1 MDDNKNKFIED
12 LGSATENVEQRI
24 SEFEENLSS
33 GFSSS
38 DSDSSDSEYDEW
50 EERILEQNR
59 QLDDILIELLISMA
73 NDDGSTIQ
81 RPTRRDAAKRKRK
94 RKRKG
99 KASKEIAAQLRAIRL
114 IRESENELMRKRLEL
129 NQQMEKHKKEM
140 EQKKKEWKL
149 RKMQLLELNTLL
161 KKENELLS
169 PEEDNRK
176 RYLMSKFYGI

>member
-1 MDDNKNKFIED
+1 MTTRTNLSKIWARQLKMW
-12 LGSATENVEQRI
+12 I

-38 DSDSSDSEYDEW
+38 ESDSSDSEYDEW
-50 EERILEQNR
+50 EERILQQNR

-73 NDDGSTIQ
+73 NGDGSTIQ

-94 RKRKG
+94 RKG
-99 KASKEIAAQLRAIRL
+99 NASEEIAAQLRAIRL

-169 PEEDNRK
+169 PEEENRK

>member
-38 DSDSSDSEYDEW
+38 DSDSSDSEYNEW

-73 NDDGSTIQ
+73 NGDHGSTIK

-94 RKRKG
+94 RKG
-99 KASKEIAAQLRAIRL
+99 SASEEIAAQLRAIRL

-129 NQQMEKHKKEM
+129 NQQKEQHKKEM
-140 EQKKKEWKL
+140 EQKKKEWTL

-169 PEEDNRK
+169 PEEENRK
-176 RYLMSKFYGI
+176 HYLMSKFYGI

>member
-1 MDDNKNKFIED
+1 MDDNKNKCIQD

-38 DSDSSDSEYDEW
+38 DSDSSDSEYNEW

-73 NDDGSTIQ
+73 NGDHGSTIL

-94 RKRKG
+94 RKG
-99 KASKEIAAQLRAIRL
+99 NASKEIAAQLRAIRL

-129 NQQMEKHKKEM
+129 NQQK

-169 PEEDNRK
+169 PEEENRK